1 MQRCIRQEERMQS
14 AAGLADVGDVGGS
27 GKDAERI
34 CAEENN
40 LHLVDGQWY
49 SGSDH

>member
-14 AAGLADVGDVGGS
+14 AAGLDGVGDVGGS
-27 GKDAERI
+27 GRDAERI
-34 CAEENN
+34 CAEKNN